1 MRERFG
7 IAKLSTTLDTFWEL
21 DFAGF
26 VKELAKSKVRL
37 SLKDEDEWEEYFN
50 SYKSDLTALHDE
62 IARTDAEINAR
73 VYTLY
78 GLTAD
83 EIRTV
88 ENSGK

>member
-7 IAKLSTTLDTFWEL
+7 IAKLSTALDSFWEL

-26 VKELAKSKVRL
+26 ARELAKSKARL

-62 IARTDAEINAR
+62 IARTDAEINAL
-73 VYTLY
+73 VYKLY
-78 GLTAD
+78 GLTLE
-83 EIRTV
+83 EIGTV
-88 ENSGK
+88 EEK

>member
-7 IAKLSTTLDTFWEL
+7 IAKLSTALDTFWEL

-26 VKELAKSKVRL
+26 VKELAKSKARL

-50 SYKSDLTALHDE
+50 SYKSDLTTLQDE

-78 GLTAD
+78 GLTLE
-83 EIRTV
+83 EIGTV
-88 ENSGK
+88 EEK